1 MYCRLISKVPVI
13 ICRIPISGTASDV
26 GGIVSA
32 TSCRNTVNDSSI
44 VTPGKHK
51 TKHIKFYC
59 CCCCY
64 YCYYYYYYV
73 RLTAFFPGHLNK
85 ARDDGVWGW
94 QWHHHMQTICTEVH
108 TDNHTN
114 ASSFMND
121 KMDNGNFS
129 FGRYVNTIWRNPLI
143 SDNSIRPSL
152 RRTTPLVIQSIS
164 LLRKIGPKATYQS
177 QYTICNDCSQDSV
190 YNIYIQRIRGSWRLC
205 AMQIHALAHSLTHYR
220 EQRTHTNSH
229 PYTLATD
236 RRVGTFS

>member
-1 MYCRLISKVPVI
+1 MADISRRFYPLDGNRNKLAYRYGTKLRHSHPMYCRLISKVPVI

-59 CCCCY
+59 CCCCCY
-64 YCYYYYYYV
+64 YCYYYYYYA
-73 RLTAFFPGHLNK
+73 RLTAFFPRHLNK

-94 QWHHHMQTICTEVH
+94 QWHHHMQAICTAVH

-114 ASSFMND
+114 TSSFMND

-129 FGRYVNTIWRNPLI
+129 FGRYVNTI
-143 SDNSIRPSL
+143 
-152 RRTTPLVIQSIS
+152 
-164 LLRKIGPKATYQS
+164 
-177 QYTICNDCSQDSV
+177 
-190 YNIYIQRIRGSWRLC
+190 
-205 AMQIHALAHSLTHYR
+205 
-220 EQRTHTNSH
+220 
-229 PYTLATD
+229 
-236 RRVGTFS
+236 